1 MFLFIANHLITL
13 SLRCLAV
20 KKSRAVGYAALLT
33 LTFLWGTTFP
43 FIKIVVSSIGFSYYV
58 LLRFSIASLLL
69 LPIAYFRLKIN
80 FKETLW
86 PGFVLGM
93 LFLGGIELQ
102 GLGMEYTTA
111 SNAAFIT
118 GLSVVLVY
126 VFEVALGRERFTAR
140 LTLAVLLSVI
150 GVYLLSTANSLYFRI
165 GDLIVFIGAV
175 FWAFQ
180 IIAVGIYAR
189 KYDLASLVF
198 YEILFTSIGALP
210 IALFFPAP
218 TFEKLMF
225 TLPSLLYLAVACTI
239 VTNSLQLYGQ
249 KYVSSTQ
256 AAIIYLLEPVFAAI
270 LSYLILGEVFTLKQT
285 AGSVLILLAMAL
297 STIKTKG
304 NHEG

>member
-1 MFLFIANHLITL
+1 MKK
-13 SLRCLAV
+13 LRAI
-20 KKSRAVGYAALLT
+20 GYVALLM

-126 VFEVALGRERFTAR
+126 VFEVASGRERFSAR

-150 GVYLLSTANSLYFRI
+150 GVYLLSTTNSLHFRI

-180 IIAVGIYAR
+180 IIAVGVYAR

-198 YEILFTSIGALP
+198 YEILFTSLCALL
-210 IALFFPAP
+210 IALFFPTP

-225 TLPSLLYLAVACTI
+225 TLPSLLYLAIACTI

-256 AAIIYLLEPVFAAI
+256 AAIIYLLEPVFAAV
-270 LSYLILGEVFTLKQT
+270 LSYLILGEVFTLKQI

-304 NHEG
+304 NKV